1 MLKTIKKFRRGTLT
15 DVLFLMFT
23 LLLFVV
29 VMRMQLEFSSV
40 ETIESYAQNTINSEF
55 NTFVDRISGFSTE
68 EDHAL
73 MFNNLGIKREFSKN
87 GATKYTSSMRSE
99 KASSLEDNNASIIGI
114 MQYAE
119 EEMKNNILAEFN
131 DPNSSWGYKIRSS
144 TSSSNEKLKYEDIK
158 LEFIEKEN
166 STLAKLTVTYKV
178 NVISFN
184 KSSTSNGFSKNNG
197 IFIKRKVSTVRVIEN
212 PQRFNIR

>member
-1 MLKTIKKFRRGTLT
+1 MSKIIKKFRRGTLT

-55 NTFVDRISGFSTE
+55 NTFVDRISGFSTK
-68 EDHAL
+68 EDNAL
-73 MFNNLGIKREFSKN
+73 MFNNLGNKRKFSKN
-87 GATKYTSSMRSE
+87 GATTYNPSMRSE
-99 KASSLEDNNASIIGI
+99 KATSLEDNNASIIGI

-119 EEMKNNILAEFN
+119 EEMKDNIIREFN
-131 DPNSSWGYKIRSS
+131 DPNNTWGYKIRTS
-144 TSSSNEKLKYEDIK
+144 TASNSEQLKYEDIK
-158 LEFIEKEN
+158 LEFIENSN

-178 NVISFN
+178 NVITFN
-184 KSSTSNGFSKNNG
+184 KSSTSNGFSKDNG
-197 IFIKRKVSTVRVIEN
+197 IFIKRKISTVRVIEN
-212 PQRFNIR
+212 PQRFNTR

>member
-1 MLKTIKKFRRGTLT
+1 MLKNIKRFRKGTLT

-55 NTFVDRISGFSTE
+55 NTFVDRISGFSTNK
-68 EDHAL
+68 DNAL
-73 MFNNLGIKREFSKN
+73 MFNNLGNKREFSKN
-87 GATKYTSSMRSE
+87 GANKYTPSMRSE
-99 KASSLEDNNASIIGI
+99 KASSLEDNSASIIGI

-119 EEMKNNILAEFN
+119 DEMKNNIIIEFN
-131 DPNSSWGYKIRSS
+131 DPNNTWGYKIRTS
-144 TSSSNEKLKYEDIK
+144 TSSSSDKLTYEDIK
-158 LEFIEKEN
+158 LEFIENSN
-166 STLAKLTVTYKV
+166 STIAKLTVTYKV
-178 NVISFN
+178 NVIAFN

-197 IFIKRKVSTVRVIEN
+197 IFIKRKISTVRVIEN
-212 PQRFNIR
+212 PHRFNIR

>member
-1 MLKTIKKFRRGTLT
+1 MLKTIKKFRKGTLT

-68 EDHAL
+68 EDNAL
-73 MFNNLGIKREFSKN
+73 MFNNSGDKRKFSKY
-87 GATKYTSSMRSE
+87 GAKKYTSTMRSE

-119 EEMKNNILAEFN
+119 DEMKSNILAEFN
-131 DPNSSWGYKIRSS
+131 DPNNTWGYKIKTS

-158 LEFIEKEN
+158 LEFIEKTN
-166 STLAKLTVTYKV
+166 STLAKLTVTYKI

-184 KSSTSNGFSKNNG
+184 KSSTSNGFSKDNG
-197 IFIKRKVSTVRVIEN
+197 IFIKRKISTVRAIEN